1 MRQYLELLQEVLE
14 HGTERRDRTGTGTRA
29 VFGRQLRFDLAH
41 GFPMLTTK
49 QLPLRVI
56 AVELL
61 WFLRGGTNV
70 RWLQEHGVNIW
81 NEWADEDGNLGPV
94 YGAQWR
100 RWPDG
105 DGGAIDQVDAALK
118 TIREDPH
125 SRRIIINA
133 WNVAQIP
140 LMKLPPC
147 HMMLQL
153 HVSGGRLS
161 GQLYQRSADLFLGVP
176 FNIASYSLLLS
187 MMAEQTGL
195 KPGEFVWTGGDCHLY
210 GNHYEQAREQLKRK
224 PRPLPTLEIGGARR
238 SIDDYREDDF
248 QLRGYDP
255 YPHISAPISV

>member
-1 MRQYLELLQEVLE
+1 MRQYLELLEEVLE
-14 HGTERRDRTGTGTRA
+14 QGTQRHDRTGTGTRA
-29 VFGRQLRFDLAH
+29 VFGRQLRFDLAD
-41 GFPMLTTK
+41 GFPMVTTK

-70 RWLQEHGVNIW
+70 KWLQDRGVRIW

-100 RWPDG
+100 HWPDG
-105 DGGAIDQVDAALK
+105 NGGTIDQVDLALK
-118 TIREDPH
+118 AIRNDPH

-133 WNVAQIP
+133 WNVAQLP

-153 HVSGGRLS
+153 HVSQGRLS

-176 FNIASYSLLLS
+176 FNIASYALLLS
-187 MMAEQTGL
+187 IMAQQTGL
-195 KPGEFVWTGGDCHLY
+195 KPGEFIWTGGDCHLY
-210 GNHYEQAREQLKRK
+210 CNHDQQVIEQLKRE
-224 PRPLPTLEIGGARR
+224 PRTLPKLAIRPGRQ
-238 SIDDYREDDF
+238 SIDDYRESDF
-248 QLRGYDP
+248 ELHGYQP
-255 YPHISAPISV
+255 HPHIPAPISV

>member
-1 MRQYLELLQEVLE
+1 MRQYLELLEEVLE
-14 HGTERRDRTGTGTRA
+14 NGTERHDRTGTGTRA
-29 VFGRQLRFDLAH
+29 LFGRQMRFDLAD

-49 QLPLRVI
+49 KLPLRVV

-61 WFLRGGTNV
+61 WFLRGGTSV
-70 RWLQEHGVNIW
+70 DWLQEKGVKIW

-100 RWPDG
+100 AWPDE
-105 DGGAIDQVDAALK
+105 DGGAIDQVDLALK

-133 WNVAQIP
+133 WNVSQLP

-153 HVSGGRLS
+153 HVSRGRLS
-161 GQLYQRSADLFLGVP
+161 GQMYQRSADLFLGVP

-187 MMAEQTGL
+187 MMADQTDL
-195 KPGEFVWTGGDCHLY
+195 QPGEFVWTGGDCHLY
-210 GNHYEQAREQLKRK
+210 SNHCEQAREQLGRTPRK
-224 PRPLPTLEIGGARR
+224 LPELRIRQRGQ
-238 SIDDYREDDF
+238 SIDDYHEDDF
-248 QLRGYDP
+248 ELLGYDP
-255 YPHISAPISV
+255 HPHIPAPISV

>member
-1 MRQYLELLQEVLE
+1 MRQYLDLLGEVLE

-29 VFGRQLRFDLAH
+29 VFGRQLRFDLAD

-49 QLPLRVI
+49 KLPFRVI

-70 RWLQEHGVNIW
+70 RWLQERGVRIW
-81 NEWADEDGNLGPV
+81 NEWADGDGNLGPV

-100 RWPDG
+100 AWPDG
-105 DGGAIDQVDAALK
+105 SGGAIDQVELALK
-118 TIREDPH
+118 AIREDPH

-133 WNVAQIP
+133 WNVAQLP

-147 HMMLQL
+147 HLLLQL

-161 GQLYQRSADLFLGVP
+161 GQLYQRSGDLFLGVP
-176 FNIASYSLLLS
+176 FNIASYALLLS

-195 KPGEFVWTGGDCHLY
+195 EPGELIWTGGDCHLY
-210 GNHYEQAREQLKRK
+210 GNHCEQAREQLQRQ
-224 PRPLPTLEIGGARR
+224 PRALPELAIRPGRQ
-238 SIDDYREDDF
+238 SIDDYREDDLE
-248 QLRGYDP
+248 LRGYRP
-255 YPHISAPISV
+255 HPHIPAPISV